1 MASLYAVLFLLLIGF
16 VFGKINEANHF
27 QRLQK
32 DEKEFAHIAVFNI
45 KRPTEAL
52 AKDGMLV
59 SGNVVIAVDYFK
71 KIVAVLKS
79 LIGGRLT
86 TYESLMERARREA
99 VIRLKKEADAI
110 GADAIYNI
118 RIENSTVGTQPQGA
132 GGVELFAYGT
142 AVKRL

>member
-1 MASLYAVLFLLLIGF
+1 MTGLYTVLILLLIGF

-27 QRLQK
+27 RRL
-32 DEKEFAHIAVFNI
+32 DLEEKKLAHIDVFNI
-45 KRPTEAL
+45 KRPTEVLEPEA
-52 AKDGMLV
+52 MLV

-71 KIVAVLKS
+71 MIAASLKT
-79 LIGGRLT
+79 LIGGRLN

-99 VIRLKKEADAI
+99 VLRLKKQADAI
-110 GADAIYNI
+110 GADAVYNV

-142 AVKRL
+142 AVKRP